1 MKKILLLST
10 LILVLGACT
19 QNKTAG
25 EYLGEGENNGKKYV
39 LGDDAAVN
47 AVKNV
52 AKQYSAKDVD
62 EMFKYYSKEYT
73 EKYYENNKKWLDSM
87 ESILMEP
94 YVIVPVKIEGS
105 DETKVLTWSIEERNW
120 KNGSKQKQNLMEVF
134 TVDNENK
141 VTGFSQWSRNYPTNE
156 FGLSVGGKFYGKSD
170 NQWTGR
176 SLVFSNRGEV
186 EAIEK
191 LVESYNK
198 MDVEGCKT
206 AFAEKVNVQ
215 YEDGRKVVFTPN
227 MWEGYFKDYRSV
239 NWKLYSIVPLKIYDT
254 DPASGVV
261 VTSREKRVMR
271 NGKVCERELVEWF
284 YFNLDG
290 KIDRM
295 TQFSRKIK

>member
-87 ESILMEP
+87 KSISMEP

-134 TVDNENK
+134 TVDNEN
-141 VTGFSQWSRNYPTNE
+141 
-156 FGLSVGGKFYGKSD
+156 LS
-170 NQWTGR
+170 
-176 SLVFSNRGEV
+176 L
-186 EAIEK
+186 IH
-191 LVESYNK
+191 
-198 MDVEGCKT
+198 
-206 AFAEKVNVQ
+206 
-215 YEDGRKVVFTPN
+215 
-227 MWEGYFKDYRSV
+227 
-239 NWKLYSIVPLKIYDT
+239 I
-254 DPASGVV
+254 
-261 VTSREKRVMR
+261 
-271 NGKVCERELVEWF
+271 
-284 YFNLDG
+284 
-290 KIDRM
+290 
-295 TQFSRKIK
+295 

>member
-1 MKKILLLST
+1 MDSSGIGQFIP
-10 LILVLGACT
+10 LILIFVIFYFFLIRPQQKKVKEHKAMV
-19 QNKTAG
+19 
-25 EYLGEGENNGKKYV
+25 EGLKK
-39 LGDDAAVN
+39 GDKV
-47 AVKNV
+47 VT
-52 AKQYSAKDVD
+52 SGGI
-62 EMFKYYSKEYT
+62 T
-73 EKYYENNKKWLDSM
+73 G
-87 ESILMEP
+87 
-94 YVIVPVKIEGS
+94 VITRV
-105 DETKVLTWSIEERNW
+105 
-120 KNGSKQKQNLMEVF
+120 
-134 TVDNENK
+134 VDNENK

-206 AFAEKVNVQ
+206 AFADKVNIQ

-271 NGKVCERELVEWF
+271 NGKVWERELVEWF

-290 KIDRM
+290 KIDNM